1 MSRVQQRPLE
11 CSERCRAALGPA
23 AGAALIVATL
33 AGCGGVTAPDLFIV
47 QRSGSGAG
55 AKLTLLVNEE
65 GGVSCNGVASAGGHK
80 LKLSDS
86 QLVEARAI
94 QEDLREPSAEHTS
107 LAPRAKSVLSYRVRD
122 ENGSVSF
129 SDNSAGQPQV
139 FRRLALFVL
148 RTAQQVCHLPE

>member
-1 MSRVQQRPLE
+1 VPQRSLQ
-11 CSERCRAALGPA
+11 RCKRCLAALGLA
-23 AGAALIVATL
+23 AGAALIVTTL

-65 GGVSCNGVASAGGHK
+65 GRVSCNGVASTGDRK

-107 LAPRAKSVLSYRVRD
+107 LAPRPKSVLSYRVRD